1 MEDEHG
7 RFGFAVPDEE
17 VNLCINQLTS
27 SVGTYFWGRRM
38 YEAMVCWETA
48 HAVPNLAA
56 VFARLHAAMAGG
68 REDRYSRTL
77 AEPRSVRTRNFACC
91 LTYASG
97 WSATNRHYNH

>member
-48 HAVPNLAA
+48 HAVPNLLQFLRDCTQQWPAA
-56 VFARLHAAMAGG
+56 GKIVTPEPSPSRAACERGTSPVA
-68 REDRYSRTL
+68 
-77 AEPRSVRTRNFACC
+77 
-91 LTYASG
+91 
-97 WSATNRHYNH
+97 